1 MADYHF
7 HTEGDRTV
15 GGYLY
20 NGAVGFVTNAGG
32 SYLASGVGS
41 HFYSAGSRLTS
52 RTLPVSPTAR
62 HAFEQNVGGFV
73 MENVGDR
80 LSGAAATTVNSF
92 VVAPGEFDLST
103 AIRSGTHG
111 FLYGGSGPTQ
121 GLRVGN

>member
-62 HAFEQNVGGFV
+62 HALEHKVGGFV